1 MARKWTL
8 VECEIEK
15 KVVDGKP
22 LTDFRPTAK
31 NPANPAPTPSA
42 SGPSRTETQRRRRSS
57 RAFGRDRA
65 SSVDDYGLEDE
76 EPLDSQQLAYAV
88 HVAIQNIE
96 YLFSADSLIQDVYL
110 RSLMDH
116 EGFVPLVY
124 LMQYPDLMYSPAP
137 SEAVLQGLTQSS
149 RIEVD
154 TINET
159 LRLRVGWKPFLLP
172 NDKGGVGLVHRY
184 IKDSSLAAAAAATP
198 ATAPSSS
205 STSTLS
211 ADAAPFA
218 LPLRAVAAEFV
229 PKAN

>member
-15 KVVDGKP
+15 KVVNGKP
-22 LTDFRPTAK
+22 LTDFRPTAT
-31 NPANPAPTPSA
+31 NPAAPAPSA
-42 SGPSRTETQRRRRSS
+42 SGSGRAEKERRRRSS
-57 RAFGRDRA
+57 RAFGRDRS

-88 HVAIQNIE
+88 HVAILNIE
-96 YLFSADSLIQDVYL
+96 YLFSADSLVQDVYL

-124 LMQYPDLMYSPAP
+124 VMQYPDLMYSPAP
-137 SEAVLQGLTQSS
+137 SEAILQGLTHSS

-154 TINET
+154 IINET

-184 IKDSSLAAAAAATP
+184 IKDSSLIAAP
-198 ATAPSSS
+198 ATST
-205 STSTLS
+205 TSTLS
-211 ADAAPFA
+211 ADAAPYSV
-218 LPLRAVAAEFV
+218 PLRAVANEFV